1 MSGNNSNEQQPSTLG
16 SMLQSAAGT
25 IQSGIGQLTG
35 SGKDVNAGET
45 KKVAAEQQNEQ
56 SHATAKLGP
65 VTATADGA
73 AHVDNKDRQQ
83 GAWDQ
88 TIGSGKQFIGG
99 VVGNETLKSQG
110 RAQYDEGV
118 RRETSG
124 QASDL
129 VEGLSNRVGG
139 AIGSMVTTD
148 KNVEEAYRQQ
158 HDDGKAAVRS
168 VQHDLQKQAEAE
180 QRSQ

>member
-1 MSGNNSNEQQPSTLG
+1 MSGNNNEQQPSTLG
-16 SMLQSAAGT
+16 SILQSAAGT

-45 KKVAAEQQNEQ
+45 KKVAAEQQHEQ

-65 VTATADGA
+65 VTATGEGG

-88 TIGSGKQFIGG
+88 TIGSGKQFVGG
-99 VVGNETLKSQG
+99 VVGNESLKQQG
-110 RAQYDEGV
+110 RAQYDQGV
-118 RRETSG
+118 QQETAG

-129 VEGLSNRVGG
+129 VEGVGNRVTG
-139 AIGSMVTTD
+139 AIGSMVSND
-148 KNVEEAYRQQ
+148 KNVQDAYSRQ

-168 VQHDLQKQAEAE
+168 VQHDLQRQAEAE